1 MLAIIMGI
9 PGSGK
14 TTVINEAIKILE
26 KEDKKYERVVF
37 GDVIFEIAKKKK
49 FVKDRDEIRKLP
61 FGIQKILQ
69 KEAAKKIEDMTKGK
83 NFIIDTHCTI
93 STPKGYIPGLPEYAL
108 RELKPDVLIIIEAD
122 AKEIEIRRST
132 DLTRKRDDENVS
144 EIELH
149 QQLNRAITMA
159 YSALTGA
166 SVKIIKNSQ
175 GKVNDAVMQLVKI
188 LSNN

>member
-1 MLAIIMGI
+1 MLAIITGI

-26 KEDKKYERVVF
+26 KENKKYERVVF

-49 FVKDRDEIRKLP
+49 FVNDRDDIRKLP
-61 FGIQKILQ
+61 FEIQKKLQ
-69 KEAAKKIEDMTKGK
+69 KEAAKKIERMSKGK

-93 STPKGYIPGLPEYAL
+93 STPKGYIPGLPEYVL
-108 RELKPDVLIIIEAD
+108 RELKPNMLIIIEAD
-122 AKEIEIRRST
+122 AKEIEIRRCADS
-132 DLTRKRDDENVS
+132 TRKRDS
-144 EIELH
+144 EDIEEIKLH
-149 QQLNRAITMA
+149 QELNRSIAMA

-175 GKVNDAVMQLVKI
+175 GKVNDAAMHLVKI